1 MKALTCTHDGVTVI
15 LKGEESRI
23 DSRIVARLLGIKH
36 DNFMQ
41 TLERYQSELRTYGVF
56 LFQTGK
62 PPRGTKGGR
71 PEKYAMLN
79 EDQFVFSITL
89 SRNTPRVVQAK
100 KAVVLAFGQA
110 RRLLAAQGHY
120 LPAYHALHTAAQQLQ
135 AVAQARGSSAPA
147 HAPHINLERLNNK
160 LLGRKAG
167 ERADYT
173 PAEKAVLA
181 TLCQLEQRA
190 IERTINDGGDDRQAF
205 QAAKSAAS
213 AYMQQFGQDLME
225 AA

>member
-15 LKGEESRI
+15 LKGDDSRI
-23 DSRIVARLLGIKH
+23 DSRTVARLLGIQH
-36 DNFMQ
+36 ASFIR
-41 TLERYQSELRTYGVF
+41 TLEQHQGELAECGIFR
-56 LFQTGK
+56 FQIGK
-62 PPRGTKGGR
+62 ISGRGR

-120 LPAYHALHTAAQQLQ
+120 LPAYHALHAAAQQLQ
-135 AVAQARGSSAPA
+135 AAAQARGSSAPA

-205 QAAKSAAS
+205 QAAKRAAS

>member
-15 LKGEESRI
+15 LKGDDSRI
-23 DSRIVARLLGIKH
+23 DSRIVARLLGIQH
-36 DNFMQ
+36 ASFIR
-41 TLERYQSELRTYGVF
+41 TLEQHQGELAECGIFR
-56 LFQTGK
+56 FQIGK
-62 PPRGTKGGR
+62 ISGRGR
-71 PEKYAMLN
+71 PEKY
-79 EDQFVFSITL
+79 
-89 SRNTPRVVQAK
+89 
-100 KAVVLAFGQA
+100 
-110 RRLLAAQGHY
+110 
-120 LPAYHALHTAAQQLQ
+120 ALHTAAQQLQ
-135 AVAQARGSSAPA
+135 AAAQARGSSAPA

-205 QAAKSAAS
+205 QAAKSAAG
-213 AYMQQFGQDLME
+213 AYMRQFGQDLME

>member
-15 LKGEESRI
+15 LKGDRI
-23 DSRIVARLLGIKH
+23 DSRIVARLLGIQH
-36 DNFMQ
+36 ASFIR
-41 TLERYQSELRTYGVF
+41 TLEQHQGELAECGIFR
-56 LFQTGK
+56 FQIGK
-62 PPRGTKGGR
+62 ISGRGR

-135 AVAQARGSSAPA
+135 AAAQARGSSAPA

-173 PAEKAVLA
+173 PAEKAVLT

-205 QAAKSAAS
+205 QAAKSTAS
-213 AYMQQFGQDLME
+213 AYMQQFGQDLVE

>member
-1 MKALTCTHDGVTVI
+1 MKT
-15 LKGEESRI
+15 S
-23 DSRIVARLLGIKH
+23 
-36 DNFMQ
+36 
-41 TLERYQSELRTYGVF
+41 
-56 LFQTGK
+56 LFFPSPFPATPHASYRRRRPWCWHSGK
-62 PPRGTKGGR
+62 PAACWLHKGNTCLPTTPCTLPRNK
-71 PEKYAMLN
+71 
-79 EDQFVFSITL
+79 
-89 SRNTPRVVQAK
+89 
-100 KAVVLAFGQA
+100 
-110 RRLLAAQGHY
+110 RRRRRGEAA
-120 LPAYHALHTAAQQLQ
+120 P
-135 AVAQARGSSAPA
+135 PA

-190 IERTINDGGDDRQAF
+190 IERTINDRGDDRQAF
-205 QAAKSAAS
+205 QAAKSAAG

>member
-15 LKGEESRI
+15 LKGDDSRI
-23 DSRIVARLLGIKH
+23 DSRIVARLLGIQH
-36 DNFMQ
+36 ASFIR
-41 TLERYQSELRTYGVF
+41 TLEQHQGELAECGIFR
-56 LFQTGK
+56 FQIGK
-62 PPRGTKGGR
+62 ISGRGR

-79 EDQFVFSITL
+79 EVQFVFSITL

-120 LPAYHALHTAAQQLQ
+120 LPAYHALHTAAQQPQ
-135 AVAQARGSSAPA
+135 AAAQARGSSAPA

-167 ERADYT
+167 ERADYI

-213 AYMQQFGQDLME
+213 AYMRQFGQDLME

>member
-15 LKGEESRI
+15 LKGDDSRI

-41 TLERYQSELRTYGVF
+41 TLERYQNELRTYGVF

-135 AVAQARGSSAPA
+135 AAAQARGSSA

-160 LLGRKAG
+160 LLGRKAD

-181 TLCQLEQRA
+181 TLCKLEQRA
-190 IERTINDGGDDRQAF
+190 IERTIKDGGDDRQAF

-213 AYMQQFGQDLME
+213 AYMRQFGQDLME

>member
-15 LKGEESRI
+15 LKGDDSRI
-23 DSRIVARLLGIKH
+23 DSRIVARLLGIQH
-36 DNFMQ
+36 ASFIR
-41 TLERYQSELRTYGVF
+41 TLEQHQGELAECGIFR
-56 LFQTGK
+56 FQIGK
-62 PPRGTKGGR
+62 ISGRGR

-135 AVAQARGSSAPA
+135 AAAQARGSSAPA

-190 IERTINDGGDDRQAF
+190 IERTIKDGGDDRQAF

-213 AYMQQFGQDLME
+213 AYMRQFGQDLME

>member
-1 MKALTCTHDGVTVI
+1 MKALTCTHDGVAVI
-15 LKGEESRI
+15 LKGDDSRI
-23 DSRIVARLLGIKH
+23 DSRIVARLLGIQH
-36 DNFMQ
+36 ASFIR
-41 TLERYQSELRTYGVF
+41 TLEQHQGELAECGIFR
-56 LFQTGK
+56 FQIGK
-62 PPRGTKGGR
+62 ISGRGR

-120 LPAYHALHTAAQQLQ
+120 LPAYHALHTAAQQ
-135 AVAQARGSSAPA
+135 AAAQARGSSAPA

-167 ERADYT
+167 ERGDYT

>member
-15 LKGEESRI
+15 LKGDDSRI

-41 TLERYQSELRTYGVF
+41 TLERYQNELRTYGVF

-62 PPRGTKGGR
+62 PPRGTKGGS
-71 PEKYAMLN
+71 PEK
-79 EDQFVFSITL
+79 S
-89 SRNTPRVVQAK
+89 
-100 KAVVLAFGQA
+100 
-110 RRLLAAQGHY
+110 
-120 LPAYHALHTAAQQLQ
+120 
-135 AVAQARGSSAPA
+135 A

>member
-23 DSRIVARLLGIKH
+23 DSCIVARLLGIKH

-41 TLERYQSELRTYGVF
+41 TLERYQNELRTYGVF

-79 EDQFVFSITL
+79 EDQFVFSITP

-135 AVAQARGSSAPA
+135 AAAQARGSSAPA

-167 ERADYT
+167 ERANYI
-173 PAEKAVLA
+173 PAEKAVLT

-190 IERTINDGGDDRQAF
+190 TERTINDGSDDKQAF
-205 QAAKSAAS
+205 QAAKSTAS

>member
-15 LKGEESRI
+15 LKGDDSRI
-23 DSRIVARLLGIKH
+23 DSRIVARLLGIQH
-36 DNFMQ
+36 ASFIR
-41 TLERYQSELRTYGVF
+41 TLEQHQGELAECGIFR
-56 LFQTGK
+56 FQIGK
-62 PPRGTKGGR
+62 ISGRGR

-89 SRNTPRVVQAK
+89 SRNTPHVVQAK

-135 AVAQARGSSAPA
+135 AAAQARGSSAPA
-147 HAPHINLERLNNK
+147 HAPHINLERLNNR

-173 PAEKAVLA
+173 PAEKAVLT

>member
-15 LKGEESRI
+15 LKGDDSRI
-23 DSRIVARLLGIKH
+23 DSRIIARLLGIQH
-36 DNFMQ
+36 ASFIR
-41 TLERYQSELRTYGVF
+41 TLEQHQGELAECGIFR
-56 LFQTGK
+56 FQIGK
-62 PPRGTKGGR
+62 ISGRGR

-135 AVAQARGSSAPA
+135 AAAQARGSSAPA

-167 ERADYT
+167 ERGDYT
-173 PAEKAVLA
+173 PAEKTVLA